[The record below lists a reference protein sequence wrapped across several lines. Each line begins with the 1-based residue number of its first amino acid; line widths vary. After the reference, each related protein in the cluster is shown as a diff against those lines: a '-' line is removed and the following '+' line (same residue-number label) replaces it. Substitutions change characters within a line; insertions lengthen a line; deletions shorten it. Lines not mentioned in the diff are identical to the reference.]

1 MKMFIDVRS
10 RKVSDCH
17 RNDETDSDAGGPTQ
31 IREFSIFVFLIF
43 HWALQEKIKL
53 YNAMGDES
61 IKKNEKVR
69 ITKHNEICDE
79 NLFWSTKIIESARI
93 GVL

>member
-1 MKMFIDVRS
+1 MKMFVDGRS

-17 RNDETDSDAGGPTQ
+17 RYNETDSDAGGPTQ

-43 HWALQEKIKL
+43 HWALQEKVKL
-53 YNAMGDES
+53 YNALADES

-69 ITKHNEICDE
+69 MTM
-79 NLFWSTKIIESARI
+79 
-93 GVL
+93 